1 MLIELSINMQTAKA
15 LHIAIPDTLVAMLT
29 V

>member
-15 LHIAIPDTLVAMLT
+15 LHITIPDTIVAVPT